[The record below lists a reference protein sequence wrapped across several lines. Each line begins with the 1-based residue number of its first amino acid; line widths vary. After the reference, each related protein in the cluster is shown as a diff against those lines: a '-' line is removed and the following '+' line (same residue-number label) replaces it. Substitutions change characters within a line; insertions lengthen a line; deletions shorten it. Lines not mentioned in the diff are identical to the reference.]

1 MSSMYPSFGGAAT
14 RPCMRCGAPLAPN
27 ESQCSR
33 CGMLHPLPQGQQP
46 QGQQARSLGP
56 SWGAQQPP
64 APQFSPSGSGAWPN
78 NPGSSSV
85 QGAMGAAGGWP
96 QQQNSQ
102 PLGQNRFPSQ
112 TLPPNPMGQSG
123 AGFPGQNQ
131 AFGQSGTGFL
141 SQNQASQSQASLN
154 NAFANYQQNQ
164 NAPNNFFAAT
174 QQQNYGSTQLGSMNG
189 PVQRR
194 YQDDDDENEGPKRP
208 RAAMVTLIV
217 ILLVALVGGGVAFAG
232 YKLFRPNASTVNS
245 AVTPVAVSTPTGSPV
260 FSDSFQAVSLN
271 WDATP
276 HTNTKL
282 TISNGKMILEADAH
296 SLLFP
301 ELLLGKTFADFRLDV
316 DAALAKG
323 DDMAN
328 GYGIYIRA
336 SSTQDNSLG
345 LYYRFEIYGDGSFW
359 IYKGTADAN
368 GNSVS
373 TAIKQSPP
381 NNAVYTNGTL
391 NHLTIIA
398 KGSQLSFMINGT
410 TVSTFTDTSY
420 KSGSIALFVSNVTD
434 SKTTAQVTFEHFAI
448 FPAQ

>member
-1 MSSMYPSFGGAAT
+1 
-14 RPCMRCGAPLAPN
+14 
-27 ESQCSR
+27 
-33 CGMLHPLPQGQQP
+33 
-46 QGQQARSLGP
+46 
-56 SWGAQQPP
+56 
-64 APQFSPSGSGAWPN
+64 
-78 NPGSSSV
+78 
-85 QGAMGAAGGWP
+85 
-96 QQQNSQ
+96 
-102 PLGQNRFPSQ
+102 
-112 TLPPNPMGQSG
+112 MGQSG

-154 NAFANYQQNQ
+154 NAFANYRQNQ
-164 NAPNNFFAAT
+164 NVPNNFFAAT

-194 YQDDDDENEGPKRP
+194 YQDDDDEDEGPKRP

-276 HTNTKL
+276 HANTKL